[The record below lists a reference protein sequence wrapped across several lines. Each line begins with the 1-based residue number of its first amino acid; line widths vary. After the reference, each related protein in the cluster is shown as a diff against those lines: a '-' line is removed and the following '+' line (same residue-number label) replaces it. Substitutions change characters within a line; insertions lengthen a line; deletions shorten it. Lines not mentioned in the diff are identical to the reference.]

1 MKIRK
6 CEKIPFWWDDGGWNG
21 GECFFCGCDDGDNE
35 YDENVRRKMSVLVFN
50 TKFVFLIWLLSL

>member
-50 TKFVFLIWLLSL
+50 TKFVF